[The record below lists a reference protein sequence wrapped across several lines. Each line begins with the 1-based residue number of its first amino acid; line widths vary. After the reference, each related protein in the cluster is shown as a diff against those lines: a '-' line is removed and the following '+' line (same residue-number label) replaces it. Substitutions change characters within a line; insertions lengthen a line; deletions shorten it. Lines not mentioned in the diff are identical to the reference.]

1 MSYIR
6 KMNDGSEKVYFSS
19 DEMKKKLHKSIL
31 ELWNELV
38 DEISG
43 ERSSNKNY
51 IKNKDTL
58 IYNKENL
65 CTV

>member
-43 ERSSNKNY
+43 ERLSNKNY

>member
-1 MSYIR
+1 MPYIR
-6 KMNDGSEKVYFSS
+6 KMKDGSEKVYFSS

-31 ELWNELV
+31 DLWNELV